1 MKAQT
6 IILGNVIFMK
16 KLLYPFAAIVF
27 AMLPALSCN
36 KESAVKVVDLAKL
49 TADYEAKDGETLS
62 GILGGNYKIT
72 IADGAV
78 VTLKNAVIYGEN
90 NEAYKWAGITAT
102 GDATIVLVASN
113 IVRGFHENY
122 PGIFVPEGKTLRI
135 KGNGKLEAGSSGR
148 GAGIGG
154 ANYEQINC
162 GNIEILEGT
171 IRAVSGMNSA
181 AIGAGG
187 LSECGSITIS
197 GGFVTAVPYN
207 SDSAAG
213 IGTGRKR
220 SRCGDITISGGNVVA
235 EAGDLSAG
243 IGSSY
248 ESICGNITIS
258 GGTVTAHG
266 GTNAACIGS
275 GAGCDKKLETS
286 FDPSV
291 CGNITISGGTVTAE
305 AAGDG
310 NTFAA
315 GIGSGNDNAVCGNI
329 LISGGTVYTKGG
341 SDAAGI
347 GTSEQSSVGDITIT
361 DGVTKVTAEKTSMGE
376 DTHCIGGGT
385 DYKRIGKVTI
395 SAKSPSAEKRAPSS
409 KARLCTNRENKGN
422 EDCRFG
428 LVKDKKCHL

>member
-16 KLLYPFAAIVF
+16 KLLYPFAAVVF

-275 GAGCDKKLETS
+275 GAGCDEKLETS

-291 CGNITISGGTVTAE
+291 CGNITISGGTVTAA

-395 SAKSPSAEKRAPSS
+395 GGKEGPVIESPFVYIP
-409 KARLCTNRENKGN
+409 
-422 EDCRFG
+422 
-428 LVKDKKCHL
+428 

>member
-1 MKAQT
+1 
-6 IILGNVIFMK
+6 MK
-16 KLLYPFAAIVF
+16 KLLYPFAAVVF

-36 KESAVKVVDLAKL
+36 KESTVKVVDLASL

-62 GILGGNYKIT
+62 GILGGNYTIT

-275 GAGCDKKLETS
+275 GAGCDKELETS

-291 CGNITISGGTVTAE
+291 CGNITISGGTVTAA

-347 GTSEQSSVGDITIT
+347 GTSEKSSVGDITIT

-395 SAKSPSAEKRAPSS
+395 GGKEGPVIESPFVYKP
-409 KARLCTNRENKGN
+409 
-422 EDCRFG
+422 
-428 LVKDKKCHL
+428 

>member
-16 KLLYPFAAIVF
+16 KLLYPFAAVVF

-36 KESAVKVVDLAKL
+36 KESTVKVVDLASL

-275 GAGCDKKLETS
+275 GAGCDKELETS

-291 CGNITISGGTVTAE
+291 CGNITISGGTVTAA

-395 SAKSPSAEKRAPSS
+395 GGKEGPVIESPFVYQP
-409 KARLCTNRENKGN
+409 
-422 EDCRFG
+422 
-428 LVKDKKCHL
+428 

>member
-275 GAGCDKKLETS
+275 GAGCDKELETS

-291 CGNITISGGTVTAE
+291 CGNITISGGTVTAA

-395 SAKSPSAEKRAPSS
+395 GGKEGPVIESPFVYKP
-409 KARLCTNRENKGN
+409 
-422 EDCRFG
+422 
-428 LVKDKKCHL
+428 

>member
-1 MKAQT
+1 
-6 IILGNVIFMK
+6 MK

-36 KESAVKVVDLAKL
+36 KESSVKVVDLASL

-291 CGNITISGGTVTAE
+291 CGNITISGGTVTA
-305 AAGDG
+305 AAARDG

-347 GTSEQSSVGDITIT
+347 GTSEKSSVGDITIT

-395 SAKSPSAEKRAPSS
+395 GGKEGPVIESPFVYQP
-409 KARLCTNRENKGN
+409 
-422 EDCRFG
+422 
-428 LVKDKKCHL
+428 

>member
-275 GAGCDKKLETS
+275 GAGCDKELETS

-291 CGNITISGGTVTAE
+291 CGNITISGGTVTAA

-329 LISGGTVYTKGG
+329 LMSGGTVYTKGG

-347 GTSEQSSVGDITIT
+347 GTSEKSSVGDITIT

-385 DYKRIGKVTI
+385 NYKRIGKVTI
-395 SAKSPSAEKRAPSS
+395 GGKEGPVIESPFVYKP
-409 KARLCTNRENKGN
+409 
-422 EDCRFG
+422 
-428 LVKDKKCHL
+428 

>member
-16 KLLYPFAAIVF
+16 KLLYPFAAVVF

-36 KESAVKVVDLAKL
+36 KESTVKVVDLASL

-275 GAGCDKKLETS
+275 GAGCDKELETS

-291 CGNITISGGTVTAE
+291 CGNITISGGTVTA
-305 AAGDG
+305 AAARDG

-395 SAKSPSAEKRAPSS
+395 GGKEGPVIESPFVYKP
-409 KARLCTNRENKGN
+409 
-422 EDCRFG
+422 
-428 LVKDKKCHL
+428 

>member
-275 GAGCDKKLETS
+275 GAGCDKELETS

-347 GTSEQSSVGDITIT
+347 GTSERSSVGDITIT
-361 DGVTKVTAEKTSMGE
+361 DGVTKVTAEKTSKGE

-395 SAKSPSAEKRAPSS
+395 GGKEGPVIESPFVYKP
-409 KARLCTNRENKGN
+409 
-422 EDCRFG
+422 
-428 LVKDKKCHL
+428 

>member
-102 GDATIVLVASN
+102 GDATIVLEASN

-291 CGNITISGGTVTAE
+291 CGNITISGGTVTAA

-347 GTSEQSSVGDITIT
+347 GTSEKSSVGDITIT

-385 DYKRIGKVTI
+385 NYKRIGKVTI
-395 SAKSPSAEKRAPSS
+395 GGKEGPVIESPFVYKP
-409 KARLCTNRENKGN
+409 
-422 EDCRFG
+422 
-428 LVKDKKCHL
+428 

>member
-275 GAGCDKKLETS
+275 GAGCDKELETS

-291 CGNITISGGTVTAE
+291 CGNITISGGTVTAA

-395 SAKSPSAEKRAPSS
+395 GGKEGPVIESPFVYQP
-409 KARLCTNRENKGN
+409 
-422 EDCRFG
+422 
-428 LVKDKKCHL
+428 

>member
-1 MKAQT
+1 
-6 IILGNVIFMK
+6 MK
-16 KLLYPFAAIVF
+16 KLLYPFAAVVF

-36 KESAVKVVDLAKL
+36 KESAVKVVDLASL

-102 GDATIVLVASN
+102 GDATIVLEASN

-361 DGVTKVTAEKTSMGE
+361 DGVTKVTAEKTSKGE

-385 DYKRIGKVTI
+385 NYKRIGKVTI
-395 SAKSPSAEKRAPSS
+395 GGKEGPVIESPFVYQP
-409 KARLCTNRENKGN
+409 
-422 EDCRFG
+422 
-428 LVKDKKCHL
+428 

>member
-102 GDATIVLVASN
+102 GDATIVLEASN

-275 GAGCDKKLETS
+275 GAGCDEKLETS

-291 CGNITISGGTVTAE
+291 CGNITISGGTVTAA

-385 DYKRIGKVTI
+385 NYKRIGKVTI
-395 SAKSPSAEKRAPSS
+395 GGKEGPVIESPFVYKP
-409 KARLCTNRENKGN
+409 
-422 EDCRFG
+422 
-428 LVKDKKCHL
+428 

>member
-16 KLLYPFAAIVF
+16 KLLYPFAAVVF

-36 KESAVKVVDLAKL
+36 KESTVKVVDLASL

-102 GDATIVLVASN
+102 GDATIVLEASN

-291 CGNITISGGTVTAE
+291 CGNITISGGTVTA
-305 AAGDG
+305 AAARDG

-385 DYKRIGKVTI
+385 NYKRIGKVTI
-395 SAKSPSAEKRAPSS
+395 GGKEGPVIESPFVYKP
-409 KARLCTNRENKGN
+409 
-422 EDCRFG
+422 
-428 LVKDKKCHL
+428 

>member
-36 KESAVKVVDLAKL
+36 KESAVKVVDLASL

-291 CGNITISGGTVTAE
+291 CGNITISGGTVTA
-305 AAGDG
+305 AAARDG

-347 GTSEQSSVGDITIT
+347 GTSEKSSVGDITIT

-385 DYKRIGKVTI
+385 NYKRIGKVTI
-395 SAKSPSAEKRAPSS
+395 GGKEGPVIESPFVYKP
-409 KARLCTNRENKGN
+409 
-422 EDCRFG
+422 
-428 LVKDKKCHL
+428 

>member
-361 DGVTKVTAEKTSMGE
+361 DGVTKVTAEKTSKGE

-395 SAKSPSAEKRAPSS
+395 GGKEGPVIESPFVYKP
-409 KARLCTNRENKGN
+409 
-422 EDCRFG
+422 
-428 LVKDKKCHL
+428 

>member
-275 GAGCDKKLETS
+275 GAGCDIKLETS

-291 CGNITISGGTVTAE
+291 CGNITISGGTVTAK

-385 DYKRIGKVTI
+385 NYKRIGKVTI
-395 SAKSPSAEKRAPSS
+395 GGKEGPVIESPFVYQP
-409 KARLCTNRENKGN
+409 
-422 EDCRFG
+422 
-428 LVKDKKCHL
+428 

>member
-275 GAGCDKKLETS
+275 GAGCDIKLETS

-291 CGNITISGGTVTAE
+291 CGNITISGGTVTAA

-395 SAKSPSAEKRAPSS
+395 GGKEGPVIESPFVYKP
-409 KARLCTNRENKGN
+409 
-422 EDCRFG
+422 
-428 LVKDKKCHL
+428 

>member
-275 GAGCDKKLETS
+275 GAGCDEKLETS

-291 CGNITISGGTVTAE
+291 CGNITISGGTVTAA

-361 DGVTKVTAEKTSMGE
+361 DGVTKVTAEKTSKGE

-395 SAKSPSAEKRAPSS
+395 GGKEGPVIESPFVYQP
-409 KARLCTNRENKGN
+409 
-422 EDCRFG
+422 
-428 LVKDKKCHL
+428 

>member
-102 GDATIVLVASN
+102 GDATIVLEASN

-275 GAGCDKKLETS
+275 GAGCDEKLETS

-291 CGNITISGGTVTAE
+291 CGNITISGGTVTAA

-347 GTSEQSSVGDITIT
+347 GTSEKSSVGDITIT

-385 DYKRIGKVTI
+385 NYKRIGKVTI
-395 SAKSPSAEKRAPSS
+395 GGKEGPVIESPFVYKP
-409 KARLCTNRENKGN
+409 
-422 EDCRFG
+422 
-428 LVKDKKCHL
+428 

>member
-275 GAGCDKKLETS
+275 GAGCDIKLETS

-291 CGNITISGGTVTAE
+291 CGNITISGGTVTAK

-361 DGVTKVTAEKTSMGE
+361 DGVTKVTAEKTSKGE

-395 SAKSPSAEKRAPSS
+395 GGKEGPVIESPFVYKP
-409 KARLCTNRENKGN
+409 
-422 EDCRFG
+422 
-428 LVKDKKCHL
+428 

>member
-275 GAGCDKKLETS
+275 GAGCDIKLETS

-291 CGNITISGGTVTAE
+291 CGNITISGGTVTAA

-395 SAKSPSAEKRAPSS
+395 GGKEGPVIESPFVYQP
-409 KARLCTNRENKGN
+409 
-422 EDCRFG
+422 
-428 LVKDKKCHL
+428 

>member
-16 KLLYPFAAIVF
+16 KLLYPFAAVVF

-36 KESAVKVVDLAKL
+36 KESTVKVVDLASL

-102 GDATIVLVASN
+102 GDATIVLEASN

-266 GTNAACIGS
+266 GTNAPCIGS
-275 GAGCDKKLETS
+275 GAGCDEKLETS

-347 GTSEQSSVGDITIT
+347 GTSEKSSVGDITIT

-395 SAKSPSAEKRAPSS
+395 GGKEGPVIESPFVYKP
-409 KARLCTNRENKGN
+409 
-422 EDCRFG
+422 
-428 LVKDKKCHL
+428 

>member
-36 KESAVKVVDLAKL
+36 KESAVKVVDLASL

-291 CGNITISGGTVTAE
+291 CGNITISGGTVTAA

-329 LISGGTVYTKGG
+329 LISGGTVNTKGG

-361 DGVTKVTAEKTSMGE
+361 D
-376 DTHCIGGGT
+376 
-385 DYKRIGKVTI
+385 
-395 SAKSPSAEKRAPSS
+395 
-409 KARLCTNRENKGN
+409 
-422 EDCRFG
+422 
-428 LVKDKKCHL
+428 

>member
-36 KESAVKVVDLAKL
+36 KESAVKVVDLASL

-275 GAGCDKKLETS
+275 GAGCDIKLETS

-291 CGNITISGGTVTAE
+291 CGNITISGGTVTAA

-361 DGVTKVTAEKTSMGE
+361 DGVTKVTAEKTSKGE

-395 SAKSPSAEKRAPSS
+395 GGKEGPVIESPFVYQP
-409 KARLCTNRENKGN
+409 
-422 EDCRFG
+422 
-428 LVKDKKCHL
+428 

>member
-102 GDATIVLVASN
+102 GDATIVLEASN

-347 GTSEQSSVGDITIT
+347 GTSEKSSVGDITIT

-395 SAKSPSAEKRAPSS
+395 GGKEGPVIESPFVYKP
-409 KARLCTNRENKGN
+409 
-422 EDCRFG
+422 
-428 LVKDKKCHL
+428 

>member
-16 KLLYPFAAIVF
+16 KLLYPFAAVVF

-36 KESAVKVVDLAKL
+36 KESAVKVVDLASL

-102 GDATIVLVASN
+102 GDATIVLEASN

-291 CGNITISGGTVTAE
+291 CGNITISGGTVTA
-305 AAGDG
+305 AAARDG

-347 GTSEQSSVGDITIT
+347 GTSEKSSVGDITIT

-385 DYKRIGKVTI
+385 NYKRIGKVTI
-395 SAKSPSAEKRAPSS
+395 GGKEGPVIESPFVYKP
-409 KARLCTNRENKGN
+409 
-422 EDCRFG
+422 
-428 LVKDKKCHL
+428 

>member
-1 MKAQT
+1 
-6 IILGNVIFMK
+6 MK
-16 KLLYPFAAIVF
+16 KLLYPFAAVVF

-36 KESAVKVVDLAKL
+36 KESAVKVVDLASL

-361 DGVTKVTAEKTSMGE
+361 DGVTKVTAEKTSKGE

-385 DYKRIGKVTI
+385 NYKRIGKVTI
-395 SAKSPSAEKRAPSS
+395 GGKEGPVIESPFVYQP
-409 KARLCTNRENKGN
+409 
-422 EDCRFG
+422 
-428 LVKDKKCHL
+428 

>member
-1 MKAQT
+1 
-6 IILGNVIFMK
+6 MK
-16 KLLYPFAAIVF
+16 KILYPFAAIVF
-27 AMLPALSCN
+27 AMLSALSCS
-36 KESAVKVVDLAKL
+36 EEITVKVVDLAKL

-102 GDATIVLVASN
+102 GDATIVLEASN

-181 AIGAGG
+181 AIGTGG
-187 LSECGSITIS
+187 LSE
-197 GGFVTAVPYN
+197 
-207 SDSAAG
+207 
-213 IGTGRKR
+213 
-220 SRCGDITISGGNVVA
+220 
-235 EAGDLSAG
+235 
-243 IGSSY
+243 
-248 ESICGNITIS
+248 CGNITIS

-275 GAGCDKKLETS
+275 GAGCDEKLETS
-286 FDPSV
+286 FAPSV
-291 CGNITISGGTVTAE
+291 CGNITISGGTVTA
-305 AAGDG
+305 AAASDG

-329 LISGGTVYTKGG
+329 LISGGTVYAKGG
-341 SDAAGI
+341 SNSAGI

-395 SAKSPSAEKRAPSS
+395 GGKEGPVIESPFVYQP
-409 KARLCTNRENKGN
+409 
-422 EDCRFG
+422 
-428 LVKDKKCHL
+428 

>member
-213 IGTGRKR
+213 IGSGRKR

-291 CGNITISGGTVTAE
+291 CGNITISGGTVTA
-305 AAGDG
+305 AAARDG

-329 LISGGTVYTKGG
+329 LMSGGTVYTKGG

-347 GTSEQSSVGDITIT
+347 GTSEKSSVGDITIT

-395 SAKSPSAEKRAPSS
+395 GGKEGPVIESPFVYKP
-409 KARLCTNRENKGN
+409 
-422 EDCRFG
+422 
-428 LVKDKKCHL
+428 

>member
-275 GAGCDKKLETS
+275 GAGCDKELETS

-395 SAKSPSAEKRAPSS
+395 GGKEGPVIESPFVYKP
-409 KARLCTNRENKGN
+409 
-422 EDCRFG
+422 
-428 LVKDKKCHL
+428 

>member
-291 CGNITISGGTVTAE
+291 CGNITISGGTVTA
-305 AAGDG
+305 AAARDG

-385 DYKRIGKVTI
+385 NYKRIGKVTI
-395 SAKSPSAEKRAPSS
+395 GGKEGPVIESPFVYKP
-409 KARLCTNRENKGN
+409 
-422 EDCRFG
+422 
-428 LVKDKKCHL
+428 

>member
-16 KLLYPFAAIVF
+16 KLLYPFAAVVF

-36 KESAVKVVDLAKL
+36 KESTVKVVDLASL

-275 GAGCDKKLETS
+275 GAGCDKELETS

-291 CGNITISGGTVTAE
+291 CGNITISGGTVTA
-305 AAGDG
+305 AAARDG

-347 GTSEQSSVGDITIT
+347 GTSEKSSVGDITIT

-395 SAKSPSAEKRAPSS
+395 GGKEGPVIESPFVYKP
-409 KARLCTNRENKGN
+409 
-422 EDCRFG
+422 
-428 LVKDKKCHL
+428 

>member
-16 KLLYPFAAIVF
+16 KLLYPFAAVVF

-36 KESAVKVVDLAKL
+36 KESTVKVVDLASL

-102 GDATIVLVASN
+102 GDATIVLEASN

-275 GAGCDKKLETS
+275 GAGCDEKLETS

-291 CGNITISGGTVTAE
+291 CGNITISGGTVTAA

-385 DYKRIGKVTI
+385 NYKRIGKVTI
-395 SAKSPSAEKRAPSS
+395 GGKEGPVIESPFVYKP
-409 KARLCTNRENKGN
+409 
-422 EDCRFG
+422 
-428 LVKDKKCHL
+428 

>member
-395 SAKSPSAEKRAPSS
+395 GGKEGPVIESPFVYKP
-409 KARLCTNRENKGN
+409 
-422 EDCRFG
+422 
-428 LVKDKKCHL
+428 

>member
-102 GDATIVLVASN
+102 GDATIVLEASN

-291 CGNITISGGTVTAE
+291 CGNITISGGTVTAA

-395 SAKSPSAEKRAPSS
+395 GGKEGPVIESPFVYKP
-409 KARLCTNRENKGN
+409 
-422 EDCRFG
+422 
-428 LVKDKKCHL
+428 

>member
-16 KLLYPFAAIVF
+16 KLLYPFAAVVF

-36 KESAVKVVDLAKL
+36 KESTVKVVDLASL

-275 GAGCDKKLETS
+275 GAGCDKELETS

-347 GTSEQSSVGDITIT
+347 GTSEKSSVGDITIT

-395 SAKSPSAEKRAPSS
+395 GGKEGPVIESPFVYKP
-409 KARLCTNRENKGN
+409 
-422 EDCRFG
+422 
-428 LVKDKKCHL
+428 

>member
-36 KESAVKVVDLAKL
+36 KESAVKVVDLASL

-258 GGTVTAHG
+258 GGAVTAHG

-275 GAGCDKKLETS
+275 GAGCDIELETS

-395 SAKSPSAEKRAPSS
+395 GGKEGPVIESPFVYKP
-409 KARLCTNRENKGN
+409 
-422 EDCRFG
+422 
-428 LVKDKKCHL
+428 

>member
-36 KESAVKVVDLAKL
+36 KESAVKVVDLASL

-102 GDATIVLVASN
+102 GDATIVLEASN

-291 CGNITISGGTVTAE
+291 CGNITISGGTVTAA

-329 LISGGTVYTKGG
+329 LMSGGTVYTKGG

-385 DYKRIGKVTI
+385 NYKRIGKVTI
-395 SAKSPSAEKRAPSS
+395 GGKEGPVIESPFVYKP
-409 KARLCTNRENKGN
+409 
-422 EDCRFG
+422 
-428 LVKDKKCHL
+428 

>member
-36 KESAVKVVDLAKL
+36 KESAVKVVDLASL

-90 NEAYKWAGITAT
+90 SEAYKWAGITAT

-291 CGNITISGGTVTAE
+291 CGNITISGGTVTAA

-347 GTSEQSSVGDITIT
+347 GTSEKSSVGDITIT

-385 DYKRIGKVTI
+385 NYKRIGKVTI
-395 SAKSPSAEKRAPSS
+395 GGKEGPVIESPFVYKP
-409 KARLCTNRENKGN
+409 
-422 EDCRFG
+422 
-428 LVKDKKCHL
+428 

>member
-36 KESAVKVVDLAKL
+36 KESAVKVVDLASL

-90 NEAYKWAGITAT
+90 SEAYKWAGITAT

-291 CGNITISGGTVTAE
+291 CGNITISGGTVTAA

-347 GTSEQSSVGDITIT
+347 GTSEKSSVGDITIT

-395 SAKSPSAEKRAPSS
+395 GGKEGPVIESPFVYKP
-409 KARLCTNRENKGN
+409 
-422 EDCRFG
+422 
-428 LVKDKKCHL
+428 